1 MAIFQDFYPQV
12 LPATAQAQIPTVTFQ
27 RNPIGLAGVGWL
39 AGTLPKGLTTVDGT
53 PVFATVRVIQRL
65 APGELGDGAVVA
77 EVQSTS
83 AGTWRVDGL
92 NPSLKYDV
100 VGRKAGFNDVIMA
113 NVSPKVG

>member
-1 MAIFQDFYPQV
+1 MAYASLGFTLRPTAVIIRAVSMQTPQ
-12 LPATAQAQIPTVTFQ
+12 LPMK
-27 RNPIGLAGVGWL
+27 GVGWL

-53 PVFATVRVIQRL
+53 PVFATVRVLLR
-65 APGELGDGAVVA
+65 AASGALGDGAVVA

-92 NPSLKYDV
+92 DPSLKYDV

-113 NVSPKVG
+113 NVSPKVGA